1 MISHGTHVTGTVG
14 ANRDGNEMHGVSWG
28 SNIIVGNTGAT
39 DDNNYG
45 PFQTTLIFTKAGKQL
60 RIN

>member
-1 MISHGTHVTGTVG
+1 MTGTVG
-14 ANRDGNEMHGVSWG
+14 GNRDGSEFHGVAWG

-45 PFQTTLIFTKAGKQL
+45 PFQDYQYFKAAWGDL
-60 RIN
+60 AE